1 MGFFAIVLWGFLW
14 LVCFGFDDVLAGFF
28 FGFVLFSEATK
39 ENMQKSQY
47 SVSARIGE
55 EDVEFSIWLCS
66 ETDIFLPHKT

>member
-14 LVCFGFDDVLAGFF
+14 LVCFGFDDVMAGFF
-28 FGFVLFSEATK
+28 LVLFCFLK
-39 ENMQKSQY
+39 QQNKMCKKNKY